1 MTRLL
6 PCCLIA
12 LLACSDATPAPTPDA
27 DASAQREE
35 RIERAGRIAD
45 RLIEEL
51 EPFVNAPALSA
62 AVAVDGE
69 VAWTGARGWADL
81 ADSVRATTDSRF
93 RLASVSKLFTA
104 TLALKLIEDGV
115 LDPDA
120 NIREYVPDWP
130 DHGGAVITAR
140 QLAAHTAGINHY
152 ESLASSDHVAGRHYP
167 DIFETLSFFSSAPLL
182 FAPGEAYSYSSFGYA
197 LLNAVTQGASG
208 LTLAEGL
215 DTLVFRPTGIAQTSL
230 EDVRA
235 LPPDAVALYR
245 ADDDGVP
252 FEIDLND
259 QSFVWGA
266 TGMRSTAADLV
277 KMAYAFLSGGLVS
290 PETRDMALTPARL
303 NDGSTVAEDR
313 YGIGFGWRIG
323 EDWDGR
329 RVAHHAGSTP
339 GARTILLGYPDDEA
353 TAVSLVVNG
362 TWTSRVET
370 TAELLAAAF
379 LEALEGPSLAARS
392 APEAAD
398 TCPAGEWALD
408 GSVDAEPER
417 ATLFLLADGDLCVGL
432 LTSEGYIAERFGDLP
447 PARTSAFPLV
457 RVAERDGSHVYAM
470 AYPWG
475 LAALRVQMFGDDVRV
490 TGDIVG
496 WLVRLMPGPQ

>member
-1 MTRLL
+1 VTHLL
-6 PCCLIA
+6 PWCLIA
-12 LLACSDATPAPTPDA
+12 FLACSDATPAPTPEA
-27 DASAQREE
+27 DDSARRAE

-45 RLIEEL
+45 RLMEEL
-51 EPFVNAPALSA
+51 EPFVNAPALSG
-62 AVAVDGE
+62 AVVVDGE
-69 VAWTGARGWADL
+69 IAWTDARGWANT
-81 ADSVRATTDSRF
+81 ADSVRATADSRF
-93 RLASVSKLFTA
+93 RLASVSKLFAA

-120 NIREYVPDWP
+120 DIREYVPAWP

-167 DIFETLSFFSSAPLL
+167 DIFETLSFFSNAPLL
-182 FAPGEAYSYSSFGYA
+182 APPGEAYSYSSFGYA
-197 LLNAVTQGASG
+197 LLNAVTEGASG

-215 DTLVFRPTGIAQTSL
+215 DSLVFRPTGIAQTSL

-252 FEIDLND
+252 FEIDPND

-266 TGMRSTAADLV
+266 TGMRSTAADLAR
-277 KMAYAFLSGGLVS
+277 MAYAFLSGGLVS

-313 YGIGFGWRIG
+313 YAIGFGWRIG

-339 GARTILLGYPDDEA
+339 GARTILLGYPDDGGA
-353 TAVSLVVNG
+353 AVSLVVNG

-379 LEALEGPSLAARS
+379 LEPAAGSAVGPGS
-392 APEAAD
+392 E
-398 TCPAGEWALD
+398 CPAGEWTLD
-408 GSVDAEPER
+408 GSVDTEPER
-417 ATLFLLADGDLCVGL
+417 ATLFLLPDGDLCVGL
-432 LTSEGYIAERFGDLP
+432 LTSEGYLAERFGDLA
-447 PARTSAFPLV
+447 PARTSSFPLV
-457 RVAERDGSHVYAM
+457 RVAERDGAHVYAM

-490 TGDIVG
+490 TGDVVG